1 MKIFDC
7 TTFYSEDLML
17 DVRFN
22 ILNEHVHKFVIV
34 ESRYSHSGKKKNL
47 NFDINKFK
55 KFKDKIRY
63 VVIENEPEGLQE
75 INDQSKSSIIKR
87 MNSIKRVEQSYNYM
101 QNGIKDA
108 SENDLIVLSD
118 NDEIP
123 NFNSKHFKNSKNDI
137 YIFEQLFFHY
147 KFNLFYDLI
156 PWYGTKACKKK
167 CLRSFAWLRN
177 LKNKKY
183 PFWRLDTLFSKNKF
197 ININI
202 IKDGGW
208 HFTNVKSPED
218 LFEKL
223 SNYGHH
229 NEFEDAGVTVEKL
242 RYNINNRIV
251 DYDHL
256 ADKSKP
262 ATDKLNRNYKLK
274 IAENSFLPNYL
285 ILNKD
290 KYSEWFD

>member
-108 SENDLIVLSD
+108 SEND
-118 NDEIP
+118 
-123 NFNSKHFKNSKNDI
+123 FNCFK
-137 YIFEQLFFHY
+137 
-147 KFNLFYDLI
+147 
-156 PWYGTKACKKK
+156 
-167 CLRSFAWLRN
+167 
-177 LKNKKY
+177 
-183 PFWRLDTLFSKNKF
+183 
-197 ININI
+197 
-202 IKDGGW
+202 
-208 HFTNVKSPED
+208 
-218 LFEKL
+218 
-223 SNYGHH
+223 
-229 NEFEDAGVTVEKL
+229 
-242 RYNINNRIV
+242 
-251 DYDHL
+251 
-256 ADKSKP
+256 
-262 ATDKLNRNYKLK
+262 
-274 IAENSFLPNYL
+274 
-285 ILNKD
+285 
-290 KYSEWFD
+290 